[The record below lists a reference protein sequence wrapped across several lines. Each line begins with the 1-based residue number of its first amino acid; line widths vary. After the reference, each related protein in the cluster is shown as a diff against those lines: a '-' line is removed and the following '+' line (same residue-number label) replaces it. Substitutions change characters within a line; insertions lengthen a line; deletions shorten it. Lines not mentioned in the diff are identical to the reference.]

1 MIVDSVIYKQ
11 VEEADE
17 INKKSSST
25 VQSPSS
31 STKPKNADKNDD
43 LEYSDSLKM
52 DFTKL
57 DINSKN
63 HGEYNFFH
71 IKNVLLQNINFGGQ

>member
-1 MIVDSVIYKQ
+1 MKLT
-11 VEEADE
+11 
-17 INKKSSST
+17 K
-25 VQSPSS
+25 
-31 STKPKNADKNDD
+31 KPKNADKNDD

-71 IKNVLLQNINFGGQ
+71 IKNVLLQNINFGGFLFSFFFSAF